1 MGEGWR
7 SIKVLRRP
15 YDDLAIPV
23 ALQAVI
29 DYACNFQQ
37 VRLVTNVDGPSVVG
51 LTAYGDGFELRLAMN
66 EIVRARRGIVG

>member
-1 MGEGWR
+1 MEINKGAT
-7 SIKVLRRP
+7 KALRRP
-15 YDDLAIPV
+15 SHSGCS
-23 ALQAVI
+23 LQAVI

>member
-1 MGEGWR
+1 M
-7 SIKVLRRP
+7 LRRP

-23 ALQAVI
+23 ALSKRSSITRAT
-29 DYACNFQQ
+29 FSK
-37 VRLVTNVDGPSVVG
+37 RLVTNVDGPSVVG